1 MNPGEYIGKDGRTYR
16 WKHERLS
23 DNSAEGYDHQAHVH
37 EWETEWID
45 PADWDDAKAA
55 LDALVLSEKVE
66 LEKQEAQASEVLRDA
81 CLEFR
86 KAASRRGQVCGPCDE
101 CKLQPYWGKGVD
113 ALVESE
119 SVEWVEIDDNARIQA
134 DGSDPQVRHERSICC
149 WRGLTI
155 DKRWPKAY
163 RKGREVAEA
172 EAAELRDA
180 VRELVE
186 AVLRAVDNAR
196 VDPQTQRD
204 IRNAAKYVEAKL

>member
-23 DNSAEGYDHQAHVH
+23 DNSAEGYDHQVHVH

-101 CKLQPYWGKGVD
+101 CKLQPYWGKGV
-113 ALVESE
+113 
-119 SVEWVEIDDNARIQA
+119 
-134 DGSDPQVRHERSICC
+134 
-149 WRGLTI
+149 
-155 DKRWPKAY
+155 
-163 RKGREVAEA
+163 
-172 EAAELRDA
+172 
-180 VRELVE
+180 LVE
-186 AVLRAVDNAR
+186 AESEGESHEHTD
-196 VDPQTQRD
+196 
-204 IRNAAKYVEAKL
+204 